1 MLLRLKIC
9 SGRKNMWLITTL
21 IAAIGATVLW
31 YVAPRKYKF
40 DLVSLMLWG
49 ASLMIL
55 VDHILGYEGGSFIEM
70 ETEGL
75 ISSSILLGII
85 MLIPVFIIWML
96 VLIIQKPK
104 QNLERR

>member
-1 MLLRLKIC
+1 
-9 SGRKNMWLITTL
+9 MWLITTL